1 MLASQTHALRAS
13 EIRKRLAELAAIEEM
28 NDEQR
33 SEIGTLRTEY
43 ADVEA
48 KYQAAVTAEDTPTE
62 TRSDD
67 AEGRELRSLIDGSD
81 VGAIFT
87 ATMEHR
93 VTDGR
98 TAELQQHFGLG
109 ANQVPLALLETRAVT
124 PAPGQVAQN
133 QSAIIPGVFPMS
145 CASFLGVEMPTVP
158 VGESVFPVLTK
169 NADVHTPAENAAAA
183 ETTGSFSAQVLSP
196 SRLQASFFY
205 SREDRARFSGMD
217 EALRMNL
224 SDALGDALDKEILV
238 GTNGLLTGTVLSNH
252 AVTAATT
259 YANYRALFGYGRVDG
274 VYAGGVGDIKIVMG
288 SATYAHASGVFR
300 SDNAGDR
307 AALEDLMQVT
317 AGVKVSAHIPD
328 AANNK
333 QNSVIRLGMR
343 RDMVAPIWEG
353 ISLIPDEITKA
364 GTGQIVVTAVMLHA
378 IKILR
383 AGGFYKQQ
391 AQHRGG
397 RHGDAMERRRL
408 PGNSSTWRWAVA
420 KWELPLRKDGNCPGS
435 RPSP

>member
-1 MLASQTHALRAS
+1 MLASQTHGLRAS
-13 EIRKRLAELAAIEEM
+13 EIRKRLAELAAVEEIT
-28 NDEQR
+28 DEQR

-48 KYQAAVTAEDTPTE
+48 KYQAAVTAEDAPTE
-62 TRSDD
+62 TRSHD

-81 VGAIFT
+81 VGAIFA
-87 ATMEHR
+87 ATLEHR
-93 VTDGR
+93 QTDGH
-98 TAELQQHFGLG
+98 TAELQQHYGLG

-124 PAPGQVAQN
+124 PAPTNVGAD
-133 QSAIIPGVFPMS
+133 QSAIVPGVFPQS
-145 CASFLGVEMPTVP
+145 VASFLGVDMPTVG
-158 VGESVFPVLTK
+158 VGEHVFPVLTK
-169 NADVHTPAENAAAA
+169 NAEVGTPAENAAQA
-183 ETTGSFSAQVLSP
+183 ETTGSFSADALSP

-205 SREDRARFSGMD
+205 SREDRARFAGMD

-238 GTNGLLTGTVLSNH
+238 GGDGLMNGTNLGNH
-252 AVTAATT
+252 NVTAVTS
-259 YANYRALFGYGRVDG
+259 YALYRSQFGYGRADG
-274 VYAGGVGDIKIVMG
+274 VYAGSVGDIRIVMG
-288 SATYAHASGVFR
+288 HETYGHAAGVFR

-317 AGVKVSAHIPD
+317 AGVKVSAHVPD

-353 ISLIPDEITKA
+353 VTLIPDEITKA

-383 AGGFYKQQ
+383 AGGFWKQQ
-391 AQHRGG
+391 SQH
-397 RHGDAMERRRL
+397 A
-408 PGNSSTWRWAVA
+408 
-420 KWELPLRKDGNCPGS
+420 
-435 RPSP
+435 

>member
-1 MLASQTHALRAS
+1 MLASQTHALRTS
-13 EIRKRLAELAAIEEM
+13 EIRKRLSELAAVEEM
-28 NDEQR
+28 TDEQR

-43 ADVEA
+43 RDVEV

-67 AEGRELRSLIDGSD
+67 AEGRELRSLVDGSD
-81 VGAIFT
+81 VGAIFS
-87 ATMEHR
+87 ATLEHR
-93 VTDGR
+93 QTDGR
-98 TAELQQHFGLG
+98 TAELQQHYGLG
-109 ANQVPLALLETRAVT
+109 WNQVPLTLLETRDVT
-124 PAPGQVAQN
+124 PAPGQVGQN

-145 CASFLGVEMPTVP
+145 CAAFLGIDVPTVT
-158 VGESVFPVLTK
+158 VGEAVFPVLTK
-169 NADVHTPAENAAAA
+169 NAEVKTPAENGAAA

-205 SREDRARFSGMD
+205 SREDRARFAGMD

-252 AVTAATT
+252 NVTAATT

-288 SATYAHASGVFR
+288 SDTYAHASGVFR

-307 AALEDLMQVT
+307 AALEDLMGVT
-317 AGVKVSAHIPD
+317 GGVKVSAHVPD
-328 AANNK
+328 PASSR
-333 QNSVIRLGMR
+333 QNAVIRLGSR

-353 ISLIPDEITKA
+353 ITLIPDEITKA
-364 GTGQIVVTAVMLHA
+364 ANGQIVVTAVMLHA
-378 IKILR
+378 VKLLR
-383 AGGFYKQQ
+383 AAGFWKQQ
-391 AQHRGG
+391 AQ
-397 RHGDAMERRRL
+397 
-408 PGNSSTWRWAVA
+408 VA
-420 KWELPLRKDGNCPGS
+420 
-435 RPSP
+435 